1 MKAIVTCSGVS
12 NTGKLTTQAAV
23 ALLRHDPDSLEW
35 IRAGAEPGRLL
46 QTVETAD
53 QVIVINGCA
62 DCCAKKKLQ
71 ALGVFTGRE
80 VIATDLGVV
89 KNGMVDPE
97 YAEIDLVV
105 QAVREALNRG
115 DEEVS

>member
-23 ALLRHDPDSLEW
+23 ALLRHDTDTLEW

-46 QTVETAD
+46 QTVKDAD

-71 ALGVFTGRE
+71 ALGVGQSSCCRAVEHEGTVYEEIPAPLIRSAILK
-80 VIATDLGVV
+80 VLG
-89 KNGMVDPE
+89 KED
-97 YAEIDLVV
+97 
-105 QAVREALNRG
+105 EAA
-115 DEEVS
+115 

>member
-23 ALLRHDPDSLEW
+23 ALLRHDPGSLEW
-35 IRAGAEPGRLL
+35 IRAGDEPGRLL
-46 QTVETAD
+46 QTVEMAD

-71 ALGVFTGRE
+71 ALGVVADRE

-89 KNGMVDPE
+89 KNGMADPE
-97 YAEIDLVV
+97 YSEIDLLVK
-105 QAVREALNRG
+105 AVRKALDKK
-115 DEEVS
+115 DEEAS

>member
-12 NTGKLTTQAAV
+12 NTGKLTTQAAI

-35 IRAGAEPGRLL
+35 IRAGDEPGRLL
-46 QTVETAD
+46 QTVEMAD

-62 DCCAKKKLQ
+62 DCCAKKKLN
-71 ALGVFTGRE
+71 ALEVVADRE

-89 KNGMVDPE
+89 KNGMADPE
-97 YAEIDLVV
+97 YTEIDLVV
-105 QAVREALNRG
+105 QAAREALNRR
-115 DEEVS
+115 DEDVS